1 MAIQLITGKPGSY
14 KSAYLMSMALDEI
27 AKGRLVYFCN
37 FRGLQA
43 EKYQLNVLDHF
54 NEWASVPDGAL
65 VIIDEVQEFTRDVP
79 TNAKT
84 EELPQW
90 MTLLEKHRHR
100 GIDIFVVTQ
109 HPMFIHTHIRRLLE
123 KHIHMQRV
131 QGMPWS
137 NKREWQQVCSDPENI
152 DNASIKKGC
161 TTTIY
166 RPNKKVFD
174 YYEST
179 VVDTHKFKVPRKLL
193 TSLAMVGG
201 ALAFVFWIGAPVF
214 SKYINPTGDK
224 EVVKQI
230 AENPNAPNPNFSAE
244 NQLKVNISKCI
255 DQFNLTED
263 QCKEMYDPQIM
274 QARNDQLEQTTRNHM
289 DNIVFD
295 YSPSD
300 PFKTLQ
306 VQYEV
311 TAKPV
316 FSGCTKFNGRYYAYT
331 QQGTKLDV
339 DPSVC
344 QRVIDD
350 GDRPFNYFK
359 NDQQLQANNLH
370 QQPVQ
375 ANQQP
380 QTIPQVDAQIKAEQI
395 PLGTKPPTNING
407 AHSL

>member
-14 KSAYLMSMALDEI
+14 KSAYLMSIALDEI
-27 AKGRLVYFCN
+27 KQGRLVYFCN

-54 NEWASVPDGAL
+54 NEWASVPDGSL

-84 EELPQW
+84 EELPDW
-90 MTLLEKHRHR
+90 LTLLEKHRHR

-137 NKREWQQVCSDPENI
+137 NKREWQQVCSDPENL
-152 DNASIKKGC
+152 DNATIKKGC

-179 VVDTHKFKVPRKLL
+179 VVDTHKFKIPRKLL
-193 TSLAMVGG
+193 TSLAMVGA

-214 SKYINPTGDK
+214 SKYINTTGDK
-224 EVVKQI
+224 EVVQKI
-230 AENPNAPNPNFSAE
+230 ADNPNAPNPNFSAE
-244 NQLKVNISKCI
+244 NQILVNISRCI

-263 QCKEMYDPQIM
+263 QCREMYDPKVM
-274 QARNDQLEQTTRNHM
+274 QARHDQLQQTTRNHI
-289 DNIVFD
+289 DDVVSD
-295 YSPSD
+295 YLPSD
-300 PFKTLQ
+300 PFKPIQ

-316 FSGCTKFNGRYYAYT
+316 FSGCMKTGSKYQAYT

-339 DPSVC
+339 SQADC
-344 QRVIDD
+344 QRLIENN
-350 GDRPFNYFK
+350 DRPFNYFV
-359 NDQQLQANNLH
+359 NNRSEMSSTDTFTNVST
-370 QQPVQ
+370 QTVQPK
-375 ANQQP
+375 
-380 QTIPQVDAQIKAEQI
+380 I
-395 PLGTKPPTNING
+395 
-407 AHSL
+407 

>member
-27 AKGRLVYFCN
+27 QKGRLVYFCN

-179 VVDTHKFKVPRKLL
+179 VVDTHKFKIPRKLL
-193 TSLAMVGG
+193 TSLSLVGG

-224 EVVKQI
+224 EVVQQI
-230 AENPNAPNPNFSAE
+230 AENPNAPNPDFSAE

-255 DQFNLTED
+255 DQLNLTEQ
-263 QCKEMYDPQIM
+263 QCAEMYNPDLLA
-274 QARNDQLEQTTRNHM
+274 ARHADLEESTRNHI
-289 DNIVFD
+289 DQVVID

-300 PFKTLQ
+300 PFKPVQ

-316 FSGCTKFNGRYYAYT
+316 FSGCTKFNGKYYAYT

-350 GDRPFNYFK
+350 ADRPFNYFK
-359 NDQQLQANNLH
+359 NDQQLQANNLQ

-375 ANQQP
+375 QIAAQP
-380 QTIPQVDAQIKAEQI
+380 QAVN
-395 PLGTKPPTNING
+395 TNVMW
-407 AHSL
+407 

>member
-14 KSAYLMSMALDEI
+14 KSAYLMSIALDEI
-27 AKGRLVYFCN
+27 KQGRLVYFCN

-43 EKYQLNVLDHF
+43 EKYQLNVLEHF
-54 NEWASVPDGAL
+54 NEWASVPDGSL

-84 EELPQW
+84 EELPDW
-90 MTLLEKHRHR
+90 LTLLEKHRHR

-137 NKREWQQVCSDPENI
+137 NKREWQQVCSDPENL
-152 DNASIKKGC
+152 DNATIKKGC

-179 VVDTHKFKVPRKLL
+179 VVDTHKFKIPRKLL
-193 TSLAMVGG
+193 TSLAMVGS
-201 ALAFVFWIGAPVF
+201 ALAFVSWIGAPVF
-214 SKYINPTGDK
+214 SKYINTTGDK
-224 EVVKQI
+224 EVVQKI
-230 AENPNAPNPNFSAE
+230 ADNPNPPNPNFSAE
-244 NQLKVNISKCI
+244 NQLLVNISKCI
-255 DQFNLTED
+255 DQLNLTEE

-274 QARNDQLEQTTRNHM
+274 EARHDQLEQTTRNHI
-289 DNIVFD
+289 DDVVSD
-295 YSPSD
+295 YLASD
-300 PFKTLQ
+300 PFKPINVT
-306 VQYEV
+306 YEV

-316 FSGCTKFNGRYYAYT
+316 FSGCTKFKGKYYAYT

-359 NDQQLQANNLH
+359 TDQQTQVNNQQSQQPPQPQQH
-370 QQPVQ
+370 QQPQQLSSEDLAKFQQ
-375 ANQQP
+375 AKQMGL
-380 QTIPQVDAQIKAEQI
+380 I
-395 PLGTKPPTNING
+395 
-407 AHSL
+407 

>member
-1 MAIQLITGKPGSY
+1 MAIELITGKPGSY
-14 KSAYLMSMALDEI
+14 KSAYLMSVALKEMES
-27 AKGRLVYFCN
+27 GRLVYFCN
-37 FRGLQA
+37 FRGLKA
-43 EKYQLNVLDHF
+43 EKYGLNILEHF
-54 NEWASVPDGAL
+54 NEWASVPDGSL
-65 VIIDEVQEFTRDVP
+65 IIIDEVQEFTRDVP

-100 GIDIFVVTQ
+100 GIDFKIVTQ

-131 QGMPWS
+131 QGMPFS
-137 NKREWQQVCSDPENI
+137 NRREWQQVCSDPENL

-179 VVDTHKFKVPRKLL
+179 VIDTYKFKIPRKLL
-193 TSLAMVGG
+193 TSLSLVGG

-224 EVVKQI
+224 EVVQQM

-255 DQFNLTED
+255 DQLNLTEQ
-263 QCKEMYDPQIM
+263 QCAEMYNPDLLAARHAELQESTGNHIDQIV
-274 QARNDQLEQTTRNHM
+274 
-289 DNIVFD
+289 ID

-300 PFKTLQ
+300 PFKPVQ

-359 NDQQLQANNLH
+359 NDQQLQANNLQ

-375 ANQQP
+375 
-380 QTIPQVDAQIKAEQI
+380 QIATQ
-395 PLGTKPPTNING
+395 LQAVNTNVMW
-407 AHSL
+407 

>member
-14 KSAYLMSMALDEI
+14 KSAYLMSVALDEMK
-27 AKGRLVYFCN
+27 KGRLVYFCN

-43 EKYQLNVLDHF
+43 EKYQLNVLYHF
-54 NEWASVPDGAL
+54 NEWASVPDGSL

-84 EELPQW
+84 EELPDW
-90 MTLLEKHRHR
+90 LTLLEKHRHR

-152 DNASIKKGC
+152 DNATIKKGC

-193 TSLAMVGG
+193 TSLGMVGA

-214 SKYINPTGDK
+214 SKYFNLTGDK
-224 EVVKQI
+224 EVVQQI
-230 AENPNAPNPNFSAE
+230 ADNPNAPNPNFSAE
-244 NQLKVNISKCI
+244 NQLLVNISKCI
-255 DQFNLTED
+255 DQLNLTEE
-263 QCKEMYDPQIM
+263 QCREMYDPQIM
-274 QARNDQLEQTTRNHM
+274 QARHEQLEQDTRNNM
-289 DNIVFD
+289 DDVVVD

-300 PFKTLQ
+300 PFKPIN

-316 FSGCTKFNGRYYAYT
+316 FSGCTKFNGKYYAYT
-331 QQGTKLDV
+331 QQGTRLDV

-359 NDQQLQANNLH
+359 QEQQVQAQAPQQQAFQQTQQLSSEELAKFQQA
-370 QQPVQ
+370 
-375 ANQQP
+375 
-380 QTIPQVDAQIKAEQI
+380 KE
-395 PLGTKPPTNING
+395 LGLI
-407 AHSL
+407 

>member
-14 KSAYLMSMALDEI
+14 KSAYLMSIALDEI
-27 AKGRLVYFCN
+27 SKGRLVYFCN

-224 EVVKQI
+224 EVVQQM
-230 AENPNAPNPNFSAE
+230 AENPNSPNPNFSAE
-244 NQLKVNISKCI
+244 NQILVNISRCI

-263 QCKEMYDPQIM
+263 QCREMYDPKVM
-274 QARNDQLEQTTRNHM
+274 QARHAQLQQTTRNHI
-289 DNIVFD
+289 DDVVSD
-295 YSPSD
+295 YLASD
-300 PFKTLQ
+300 PFKPIQ

-316 FSGCTKFNGRYYAYT
+316 FSGCMKTGSKYQAYT

-339 DPSVC
+339 SQEDC
-344 QRVIDD
+344 RRLIED
-350 GDRPFNYFK
+350 GDRPFNYF
-359 NDQQLQANNLH
+359 ANS
-370 QQPVQ
+370 Q
-375 ANQQP
+375 NQQRERSVP
-380 QTIPQVDAQIKAEQI
+380 
-395 PLGTKPPTNING
+395 
-407 AHSL
+407 

>member
-27 AKGRLVYFCN
+27 QKGRLVYFCN

-152 DNASIKKGC
+152 DNATIKKGC

-179 VVDTHKFKVPRKLL
+179 VVDTHKFKVPRKLI

-201 ALAFVFWIGAPVF
+201 ALGFVYWIGAPVF
-214 SKYINPTGDK
+214 NKYINTTGDK
-224 EVVKQI
+224 EAVQQM
-230 AENPNAPNPNFSAE
+230 AENTNPSNPNAPNPNFTAQ
-244 NQLKVNISKCI
+244 NQLLVNISKCI
-255 DQFNLTED
+255 DQLNLTEQ
-263 QCKEMYDPQIM
+263 QCREMYDPTV
-274 QARNDQLEQTTRNHM
+274 LEQRNAELQASTRNHM
-289 DNIVFD
+289 DQIVVD

-300 PFKTLQ
+300 PFKPLDIS
-306 VQYEV
+306 YEV

-316 FSGCTKFNGRYYAYT
+316 FSGCTKFNGKYYAYT

-350 GDRPFNYFK
+350 NDRPFNYF
-359 NDQQLQANNLH
+359 A
-370 QQPVQ
+370 VST
-375 ANQQP
+375 NQQSQRSVGELQELKSENP
-380 QTIPQVDAQIKAEQI
+380 
-395 PLGTKPPTNING
+395 
-407 AHSL
+407 SL

>member
-27 AKGRLVYFCN
+27 QKGRLVYFCN

-152 DNASIKKGC
+152 DNATIKKGC

-179 VVDTHKFKVPRKLL
+179 VVDTHKFKVPRKLI

-201 ALAFVFWIGAPVF
+201 ALAFVYWIGAPVF
-214 SKYINPTGDK
+214 NKYINTNGDK
-224 EVVKQI
+224 EVVQQM
-230 AENPNAPNPNFSAE
+230 AENTNPSNSNAPNPNFSAE

-255 DQFNLTED
+255 DQLNLTEQ
-263 QCKEMYDPQIM
+263 QCAEMYNPDLLA
-274 QARNDQLEQTTRNHM
+274 ARHAELEQTTRNNM
-289 DNIVFD
+289 DQIVID
-295 YSPSD
+295 YAPEN
-300 PFKTLQ
+300 PFKPVQ

-316 FSGCTKFNGRYYAYT
+316 FSGCVKMNGKYVAYT
-331 QQGTKLDV
+331 QQGTRLEV

-344 QRVIDD
+344 RRVIDD

-359 NDQQLQANNLH
+359 NDQQLQANNL
-370 QQPVQ
+370 
-375 ANQQP
+375 QQP
-380 QTIPQVDAQIKAEQI
+380 QVQQIATQPQAVN
-395 PLGTKPPTNING
+395 TNVMW
-407 AHSL
+407 

>member
-14 KSAYLMSMALDEI
+14 KSAFLMSMALDEI
-27 AKGRLVYFCN
+27 KNGRLVYFCN

-54 NEWASVPDGAL
+54 NEWAAVPDGAL

-84 EELPQW
+84 EELPEW

-137 NKREWQQVCSDPENI
+137 NKREWQQVCSDPENL
-152 DNASIKKGC
+152 DNATIKKGC

-179 VVDTHKFKVPRKLL
+179 VVDTHKFKIHPKFITYCCLIFAGL
-193 TSLAMVGG
+193 F
-201 ALAFVFWIGAPVF
+201 LAFFIGKGVF
-214 SKYINPTGDK
+214 SKYYGYAT
-224 EVVKQI
+224 KQGEPSPV
-230 AENPNAPNPNFSAE
+230 ENPNTPNPNFSAE

-255 DQFNLTED
+255 DQLNLTEQ
-263 QCKEMYDPQIM
+263 QCAEMYNPDLLA
-274 QARNDQLEQTTRNHM
+274 ARHAQLEQTTRNHM
-289 DNIVFD
+289 DQVVVD
-295 YSPSD
+295 YAPED
-300 PFKTLQ
+300 PFKPVQ

-311 TAKPV
+311 TAKPI
-316 FSGCTKFNGRYYAYT
+316 FSGCTKFNGKYYAYT

-359 NDQQLQANNLH
+359 SDQHLQANNS
-370 QQPVQ
+370 
-375 ANQQP
+375 QQP
-380 QTIPQVDAQIKAEQI
+380 QVQQISTQ
-395 PLGTKPPTNING
+395 
-407 AHSL
+407 SLNTTPMW